1 MNDFVNSF
9 LNLEI
14 LARVWPL
21 LLSGL
26 KTTLV
31 LSIVIVPLGLM
42 VGLLVAL
49 TQSLRSVMLRW
60 AMVVYVDL
68 FRAYPP
74 LVLLIYVYYGLPF
87 FGINTDAFWSVILAL
102 TLNTSAYFAEV
113 FRAGIEGIPSGQV
126 QAARATGLGGV
137 KTMRYI
143 ILPQAIRNMLPD
155 LLSNILETVKLTSL
169 ASVVTLPE
177 LLRAARLAQ
186 GNTVNATPLIA
197 AALMY
202 LVLLWPLVRL
212 TTRLERRT
220 LADRMT

>member
-1 MNDFVNSF
+1 MNDFAANF
-9 LNLEI
+9 FNLQI

-21 LLSGL
+21 LLTGL
-26 KTTLV
+26 TTTVL
-31 LSIVIVPLGLM
+31 LSIVIVPAGLTIGM
-42 VGLLVAL
+42 LVAL
-49 TQSLRSVMLRW
+49 LHSFRSYGLRW
-60 AMVVYVDL
+60 AMIIYVDL

-87 FGINTDAFWSVILAL
+87 FGIDTDAFWSVVLAL
-102 TLNTSAYFAEV
+102 VLNTSAYFAEV

-126 QAARATGLGGV
+126 QAARATGLGGLQ
-137 KTMRYI
+137 TMRYVV
-143 ILPQAIRNMLPD
+143 LPQAIRNMLPD
-155 LLSNILETVKLTSL
+155 LLSNGLESVKLTSL

-197 AALMY
+197 ASLMY
-202 LVLLWPLVRL
+202 LAFLWPLVRL

-220 LADRMT
+220 LSAR